1 MEEAFRINQR
11 KSRKA
16 RNDVSVQGT
25 NDSSILSK
33 VSMVKLGYFVDI
45 FLREFVDKDVRRSPS
60 INRGYYIRMKALEY
74 AFDMFY
80 STYDQR
86 EVQIVNLGAGFD
98 ATWFRLDEERKQRT
112 HFIDIDFPEVMKR
125 KLALIEVRSRLSEQ
139 FEPIH
144 TFGSLDNFAVTNE
157 KYSLI
162 GVDMRDSLTLN
173 TLLQTVK
180 VDETKPTLL
189 ISEVVLTYMGRSSC
203 NRVIQWILDFFQE
216 CILCTYEQVLPDDG
230 FGQVMVA
237 HFSKLGSPLKCIHQ
251 YPTSESQVQRYTHL
265 GFDLS
270 LCVNM
275 HDFYRNYLS
284 PEEHNRI
291 DLLEPFDEIEEW
303 QTKCA
308 HYILLFGL
316 KTPMNVS
323 KQWFDQMT
331 RDFRSIIHVKKE
343 DLTSN
348 HHQTFNDDQLKIDL
362 QFEPYPTMMTYAQ
375 RFGHQS
381 ILVNEKYVW
390 TIGGFGTVDGRH
402 RRLKTIEVLNID
414 NGDIQRLDNH
424 LLGECVF
431 HTCHVSGNLILAFFG
446 RKSPG
451 ILNSCTSID
460 INTLE
465 ISNFNEDENF
475 LRRWRH
481 CSCYIQQTDKIIIFG
496 GKIDTSKSTNDTLCL
511 QPNGALI
518 PSQFSQVKP
527 IARNSARLNT
537 YKHFAILTGGL
548 LDNDEPTNEIW
559 LLDTSQNLM
568 TWVLFQTTGHIIPR
582 YSHSADIIDD
592 TLWLLGGIN
601 AHEHRPPGLC
611 KINLITGEA
620 IEYIIPSACG
630 EQPIIL
636 YNHETIVLNKTTFLI
651 LGGGGNCFSFGALI
665 NQPMTLKF
673 DHLVN

>member
-16 RNDVSVQGT
+16 RNDIAVQGT

-33 VSMVKLGYFVDI
+33 VSMVKLGYFNDLY
-45 FLREFVDKDVRRSPS
+45 LRDFVDKDVRRSPS
-60 INRGYYIRMKALEY
+60 INRGYYIRMKALDY
-74 AFDMFY
+74 ALNMFY

-98 ATWFRLDEERKQRT
+98 ATWFRLEEERKQRT

-139 FEPIH
+139 FEPVH
-144 TFGSLDNFAVTNE
+144 TFSSLDNFAVTNE

-237 HFSKLGSPLKCIHQ
+237 HFAKLGSPLKCIHQ

-275 HDFYRNYLS
+275 HNFYRNGLS
-284 PEEHNRI
+284 SEEHNRI

-303 QTKCA
+303 QSKCA

-316 KTPMNVS
+316 KTPINVAQ
-323 KQWFDQMT
+323 QWFEQMT
-331 RDFRSIIHVKKE
+331 KDFVSIIHLRKGA
-343 DLTSN
+343 LQSN
-348 HHQTFNDDQLKIDL
+348 CMDDQLKVNL
-362 QFEPYPTMMTYAQ
+362 QFELYPTSMTYAQ

-381 ILVNEKYVW
+381 ILINGKYIW
-390 TIGGFGTVDGRH
+390 TVGGFGTVDGRH
-402 RRLKTIEVLNID
+402 RRLKTIEVLNIE

-431 HTCHVSGNLILAFFG
+431 HTCHVSGDFILAFFG

-451 ILNSCTSID
+451 ILNPCSSIN

-465 ISNFNEDENF
+465 ISNFNEDDKF

-481 CSCYIQQTDKIIIFG
+481 CSCYIQETDKIVIFG
-496 GKIDTSKSTNDTLCL
+496 GKNSMSQSNNDTICL
-511 QPNGALI
+511 RTNGQLI
-518 PSQFSQVKP
+518 PSQFSQLIP
-527 IARNSARLNT
+527 TNRNSARLSA

-548 LDNDEPTNEIW
+548 LENEEPTNEIW
-559 LLDTSQNLM
+559 FLDTSKDHM
-568 TWVLFQTTGHIIPR
+568 TWTLFPTNGHIIPR
-582 YSHSADIIDD
+582 YSHTADIIDD

-601 AHEHRPPGLC
+601 ANERRPPGLC

-620 IEYIIPSACG
+620 VEYLIPVSTCA

-636 YNHETIVLNKTTFLI
+636 YNHQTVLLNKTTFLI